1 MAKQEKPKAK
11 PKGKIIEFKPE
22 KRKLSPTILQAS

>member
-1 MAKQEKPKAK
+1 MAKQSK